1 MFTATAPP
9 DVHARFA
16 ELLDSMPAI
25 GRTWKAPEMNVAS
38 PSRPTLISRA
48 GESSEMA
55 AGGLPD
61 LSQFEL
67 LRQEMNDALGQSA
80 ISAASIDDWERT
92 VIRYGRATRDRPA
105 RILQADLSRD
115 LTELTRLLNQRSS
128 ASALRRLTRVAA
140 QMSGLMCLI
149 FCLLDDR
156 TGFRSWARTARIAAA
171 EAGDPETLS
180 WVLAQEAHGHYY
192 SGDILEAIEVARNAY
207 EVSRTPCI
215 GAALAAA
222 LEARAQATTRNQR
235 ETREA
240 LDRAESILS
249 RLSGDTLIPSAFG
262 YNEASFRFHEGNSYT
277 HLREVLRSRRKSA
290 H

>member
-1 MFTATAPP
+1 MTMIRIWSGREVRALREARRMSQRDFAAHLGVNWRMIAKWEAGGENIKPRPVNQSALDSSLATAPP

-25 GRTWKAPEMNVAS
+25 GRTWKAPEINVAS

-48 GESSEMA
+48 GESESSEMA

-92 VIRYGRATRDRPA
+92 VIRYGRVTRDRPA

-115 LTELTRLLNQRSS
+115 LTELTRLLSQRSS
-128 ASALRRLTRVAA
+128 ASALRRLTRVTA

-156 TGFRSWARTARIAAA
+156 TAFRSWARTARIAAA

-180 WVLAQEAHGHYY
+180 WVLAQ
-192 SGDILEAIEVARNAY
+192 
-207 EVSRTPCI
+207 
-215 GAALAAA
+215 
-222 LEARAQATTRNQR
+222 
-235 ETREA
+235 
-240 LDRAESILS
+240 
-249 RLSGDTLIPSAFG
+249 
-262 YNEASFRFHEGNSYT
+262 
-277 HLREVLRSRRKSA
+277 
-290 H
+290 